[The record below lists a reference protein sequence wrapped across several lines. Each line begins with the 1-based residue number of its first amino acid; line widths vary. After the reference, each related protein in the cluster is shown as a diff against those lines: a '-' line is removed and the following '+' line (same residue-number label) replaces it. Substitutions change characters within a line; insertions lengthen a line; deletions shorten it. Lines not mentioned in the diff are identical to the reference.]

1 MNSHIFQWPA
11 LLSKQPIESKTLSYE
26 RGIWG
31 KVHGAVSDF
40 RWIALS
46 PGLNRCNNTLQMQIA
61 LGAED
66 RPYSSVYW
74 KALEDSY
81 YAIASYPSRA
91 KDAAGRS
98 GFLEKQIAQWK
109 RNGSDIPAAF
119 AALVLLPKAAT
130 FTDEIW
136 WNQFDLENWKE
147 SDFSLPLSSSDCEP
161 VSYSLEQLSASI
173 EQGIEELKTLVNET
187 DLAQF
192 YQQILSGQKPA
203 WLINLERPLS
213 AHALAALILP
223 LPRNL
228 ADSISIAGW
237 LPSSRAEKLG
247 ERWHGICLPSNSSLL
262 KEAMKTRSHEIQEL
276 PLRMAQALLSNNSA
290 ILSKDIPTEQK
301 PAQDEIPDLLSPAP
315 DAPEFLKEI
324 FDFVQDNQRFW
335 LDPKRLRHVCKTKKP
350 LKPAAEQEIQK
361 MYKWLNQVQKTLP
374 EKEDEQQ
381 WNVKIDLLK
390 ACLLVL
396 DPTPKTLE
404 TIGLPQTSGR
414 IPALFFAP
422 LLADNRQ
429 LLAFEGLSQLNEH
442 TSACDFFKSQMQ
454 KWSTTKQAG
463 N

>member
-1 MNSHIFQWPA
+1 
-11 LLSKQPIESKTLSYE
+11 
-26 RGIWG
+26 
-31 KVHGAVSDF
+31 VHGAVSDF
-40 RWIALS
+40 RWIALNQ
-46 PGLNRCNNTLQMQIA
+46 GLNRCNNTLQIQIA
-61 LGAED
+61 LGTED

-98 GFLEKQIAQWK
+98 GFLERQIVELK
-109 RNGSDIPAAF
+109 RAGSDIPAAF

-147 SDFSLPLSSSDCEP
+147 SDFSLPLSTSDCTP
-161 VSYSLEQLSASI
+161 APYSSEQLTASI
-173 EQGIEELKTLVNET
+173 EQGVEELKTLVHEP

-213 AHALAALILP
+213 AHAVAALLLP
-223 LPRNL
+223 LPRNV

-237 LPSSRAEKLG
+237 LPSNRAEKPG

-262 KEAMKTRSHEIQEL
+262 KEAMKTRSLEIDEL
-276 PLRMAQALLSNNSA
+276 PFRMAQALLLNNPA
-290 ILSKDIPTEQK
+290 ILSESIPAEQT
-301 PAQDEIPDLLSPAP
+301 QVEEIPDLLPPP

-335 LDPKRLRHVCKTKKP
+335 LDQKQLCHGCNNPENEKP
-350 LKPAAEQEIQK
+350 FKPVAEQEIQK
-361 MYKWLNQVQKTLP
+361 MYKWFDHVQETRP

-396 DPTPKTLE
+396 APTAKTLE
-404 TIGLPQTSGR
+404 KIGLPKASER

-429 LLAFEGLSQLNEH
+429 LLAFEGLSQLKEH
-442 TSACDFFKSQMQ
+442 TSACNFFKSKMQ
-454 KWSTTKQAG
+454 EWLKTLQKAG